1 MSTADTGTDTADFGA
16 AAGTGVKEEIDKT
29 QIDTERSPLPVHGP
43 VQSAPRAGA
52 KAGGAG
58 AGAIAPGARIGLPL
72 AVAGVIIG
80 LWYLISEVLLNSY
93 QQFMLPP
100 PHRVVEV
107 GFLTW
112 SNFVPLVQALGIT
125 AQVTFTGLAIS
136 IAAGVAAAVA
146 MSQAKW
152 VENALYPWAVVLQ
165 TVPILALTPFLS
177 FFFGFALTP
186 RVIVTVIIA
195 FFPIVS
201 NTLFGL
207 QSADAGM
214 HDLFALHKAG
224 RWTKLR
230 KLQFPAALPA
240 IFTGLRTSAG
250 LAVIGAIVGELF
262 FKQGQA
268 GLGTNMTVDISL
280 TEGEQLWASVLTA
293 SGLGIAVFVFFG
305 WLSRRVVGRWYQPR
319 HR

>member
-1 MSTADTGTDTADFGA
+1 MSTAETAASVGVTGQNDPERGLASRPGRTAPPGRGGA
-16 AAGTGVKEEIDKT
+16 AGVGTV
-29 QIDTERSPLPVHGP
+29 
-43 VQSAPRAGA
+43 A
-52 KAGGAG
+52 
-58 AGAIAPGARIGLPL
+58 ARLGTTIGLPL
-72 AVAGVIIG
+72 AVAGIIVG
-80 LWYLISEVLLNSY
+80 LWYVVSEVMLTSY
-93 QQFMLPP
+93 QRFMLPP
-100 PHRVVEV
+100 PHRVLEV
-107 GFLTW
+107 GFFTW
-112 SNFVPLVQALGIT
+112 SNFVPLMDALGIT

-136 IAAGVAAAVA
+136 IVAGMGTAIA

-152 VENALYPWAVVLQ
+152 VENALYPWMVVLQ
-165 TVPILALTPFLS
+165 TIPILALTPFLS

-201 NTLFGL
+201 NSLFGL

-224 RWTKLR
+224 RWTRLW

-250 LAVIGAIVGELF
+250 LAVIGAIVGEFF

-268 GLGTNMTVDISL
+268 GLGTNMSVYTSL

-293 SGLGIAVFVFFG
+293 SGLGIAVFVLFG

-319 HR
+319 RAEALLAGAGNSAASVS

>member
-1 MSTADTGTDTADFGA
+1 MSAARSSLKAEKTQDQASERAGVTAAAPAVPGEPSGPKAAGTTALGTA
-16 AAGTGVKEEIDKT
+16 AAGLGT
-29 QIDTERSPLPVHGP
+29 
-43 VQSAPRAGA
+43 
-52 KAGGAG
+52 
-58 AGAIAPGARIGLPL
+58 RIGLPV

-80 LWYLISEVLLNSY
+80 LWYLVSEVFLNPY
-93 QQFMLPP
+93 QRFMLPP
-100 PHRVVEV
+100 PHRVLEV

-112 SNFVPLVQALGIT
+112 SNFTALVSALGTT
-125 AQVTFTGLAIS
+125 AEVTFSGLAIS
-136 IAAGVAAAVA
+136 IVLGVGTALL

-177 FFFGFALTP
+177 FFFGFALTS

-207 QSADAGM
+207 QAADHGM
-214 HDLFALHKAG
+214 HDLFTLHKTS
-224 RWTKLR
+224 RWTRLW

-240 IFTGLRTSAG
+240 MFAGFRVSAG
-250 LAVIGAIVGELF
+250 LAVIGAIVGEFF
-262 FKQGQA
+262 FKQGQP
-268 GLGTNMTVDISL
+268 GLGTNMSVYTSL

-293 SGLGIAVFVFFG
+293 SGLGIAVFAFFG
-305 WLSRRVVGRWYQPR
+305 WLSRRVVGRWYHPER
-319 HR
+319 

>member
-1 MSTADTGTDTADFGA
+1 MQA
-16 AAGTGVKEEIDKT
+16 
-29 QIDTERSPLPVHGP
+29 PLPGRA
-43 VQSAPRAGA
+43 APSRR
-52 KAGGAG
+52 GGAG
-58 AGAIAPGARIGLPL
+58 ATAARLGTKTGLPA
-72 AVAGVIIG
+72 AVAAVIIG
-80 LWYLISEVLLNSY
+80 IWYVVSDVVLNSY
-93 QQFMLPP
+93 QRFMLPP
-100 PHRVVEV
+100 PHRVLEV
-107 GFLTW
+107 GFFTW

-136 IAAGVAAAVA
+136 IVAGVGTAIA

-152 VENALYPWAVVLQ
+152 VENALYPWMVVLQ

-214 HDLFALHKAG
+214 HDLFALHKAS
-224 RWTKLR
+224 RWTRLW

-240 IFTGLRTSAG
+240 MFAGFRVSAG
-250 LAVIGAIVGELF
+250 LAVIGAIVGEFF

-268 GLGTNMTVDISL
+268 GLGTNMSVYTSL

-293 SGLGIAVFVFFG
+293 SALGIAVFVFFG
-305 WLSRRVVGRWYQPR
+305 WLSRRVVGRWYQPQR
-319 HR
+319 R

>member
-1 MSTADTGTDTADFGA
+1 MGA
-16 AAGTGVKEEIDKT
+16 GGGGAVGISDVIDS
-29 QIDTERSPLPVHGP
+29 ERMPLPAREP
-43 VQSAPRAGA
+43 AARPRR
-52 KAGGAG
+52 GGAG
-58 AGAIAPGARIGLPL
+58 ATAIGLGTRIGLPL

-80 LWYLISEVLLNSY
+80 VWYVISDVVLNSF
-93 QQFMLPP
+93 QRFMLPP
-100 PHRVVEV
+100 PHRVLEV

-136 IAAGVAAAVA
+136 IVVGVGTAIA

-152 VENALYPWAVVLQ
+152 LENALYPWMVVLQ

-186 RVIVTVIIA
+186 RVIVAVIIA

-214 HDLFALHKAG
+214 HDLFALHKAS
-224 RWTKLR
+224 RWTRLW

-240 IFTGLRTSAG
+240 MFAGLRVSAG
-250 LAVIGAIVGELF
+250 LAVIGAIVGEFF

-268 GLGTNMTVDISL
+268 GLGTNMSVYTSL

-293 SGLGIAVFVFFG
+293 SALGIAVFVFFG
-305 WLSRRVVGRWYQPR
+305 WLSRRVVGRWYHPQR
-319 HR
+319 R

>member
-1 MSTADTGTDTADFGA
+1 MSTPDTGIDTGT
-16 AAGTGVKEEIDKT
+16 GTESWVTEEINPDR
-29 QIDTERSPLPVHGP
+29 IVAPVASPATPSG
-43 VQSAPRAGA
+43 R
-52 KAGGAG
+52 GGAG
-58 AGAIAPGARIGLPL
+58 ATALALGTKLGLPA
-72 AVAGVIIG
+72 AVAAAIIG
-80 LWYLISEVLLNSY
+80 IWYLISELVLNSY
-93 QQFMLPP
+93 QRFMLPP
-100 PHRVVEV
+100 PHRVLEV

-112 SNFVPLVQALGIT
+112 SNFVPLMDALAVT

-136 IAAGVAAAVA
+136 IVLGIGTATA

-152 VENALYPWAVVLQ
+152 VENALYPWMVVLQ

-224 RWTKLR
+224 RWTRLW

-240 IFTGLRTSAG
+240 VFTGLRTSAG
-250 LAVIGAIVGELF
+250 LAVIGAIVGEFF

-268 GLGTNMTVDISL
+268 GLGTNMSVYTSL

-293 SGLGIAVFVFFG
+293 SALGIAVFVFFG
-305 WLSRRVVGRWYQPR
+305 WLSRRVVGRWYHPQR
-319 HR
+319 R

>member
-1 MSTADTGTDTADFGA
+1 MSIPHSGLGAGGGGAVGITEQVDPERLLVPLLGRAAPSGRGGA
-16 AAGTGVKEEIDKT
+16 AATVLRLGT
-29 QIDTERSPLPVHGP
+29 
-43 VQSAPRAGA
+43 
-52 KAGGAG
+52 
-58 AGAIAPGARIGLPL
+58 RIGLPL

-80 LWYLISEVLLNSY
+80 LWYAVSDIVLNSY
-93 QQFMLPP
+93 QRFMLPP

-107 GFLTW
+107 GFFTW
-112 SNFVPLVQALGIT
+112 SNFVPLVQALGTT

-136 IAAGVAAAVA
+136 IVAGVGTAVA

-152 VENALYPWAVVLQ
+152 VENALYPWMVVLQ
-165 TVPILALTPFLS
+165 TIPILALTPFLS

-186 RVIVTVIIA
+186 RVIVAVIIA

-214 HDLFALHKAG
+214 HDLFALHKAN
-224 RWTKLR
+224 RWTRLW

-240 IFTGLRTSAG
+240 MFAGLRVSAG
-250 LAVIGAIVGELF
+250 LAVIGAIVGEFF

-268 GLGTNMTVDISL
+268 GLGTNMSVYTSL

-305 WLSRRVVGRWYQPR
+305 WLSRRVVGRWYQPQR
-319 HR
+319 R